1 MIHFAVDGMLIVC
14 LLFRSVCCEYF
25 YPQFSCLFFT
35 VKNKLNLLK
44 FIFFL
49 FILFS

>member
-25 YPQFSCLFFT
+25 YPQFFCLFFT

-44 FIFFL
+44 FKIFL

>member
-1 MIHFAVDGMLIVC
+1 MIHFAVDGRLIVC
-14 LLFRSVCCEYF
+14 LLFSSVCCEYF

-35 VKNKLNLLK
+35 VKNKLTLLK
-44 FIFFL
+44 LKIFL